1 MPETSARRRGA
12 KVHNW
17 STGQPVVR
25 YITIERAA
33 ELTGYTADAIRT
45 KIRDG
50 IWPEQNVWVRAPDNR
65 VLIDIEGYHTWVE
78 MGQAYT
84 PRVKSRLK
92 SPSPIEAFAAANE
105 SRSSPQPLT

>member
-1 MPETSARRRGA
+1 MI
-12 KVHNW
+12 
-17 STGQPVVR
+17 R

-50 IWPEQNVWVRAPDNR
+50 IWPEQNVWVRAPDRR
-65 VLIDIEGYHTWVE
+65 VLIDIEGYHKWVE
-78 MGQAYT
+78 MGQEYAQ
-84 PRVKSRLK
+84 RAQSRLK
-92 SPSPIEAFAAANE
+92 SPSPIGVFAAASD